1 MFARAQSSATGR
13 DLRRADRDLGFAVG
27 MSMLG
32 LTKKLPDAFRRLP
45 GDLRHASARLII

>member
-1 MFARAQSSATGR
+1 VISGAPTAISV
-13 DLRRADRDLGFAVG
+13 LRVG